1 MEKLKTEKIV
11 YFKIN
16 NKSKTTPNNILSN
29 PKINYINKFFCYK
42 EDFPQNFLIKKLS
55 RCKEDKNKYK
65 NLDKIKELKEGRWTL
80 KEHIQFLQA
89 LNQFGLNWKK
99 ISDLI
104 PSRTLIQIR
113 THSQKFFIKLK
124 KCKDKELGIDFTSEN
139 IYNIND
145 MIEHIKSVNKD
156 YNIVTVFL
164 YLSEKLNRNRYP
176 FKKEQLNINIQNIL
190 CEDININDI
199 NNDKIISLNENY
211 ENSIVNKIN
220 CDKQIINNNSIN
232 NYSINNII
240 INNMN
245 YFNGINNF
253 DTFLNFYLNK
263 AIISIF
269 INNILIRNNY
279 FDNIGIFNNLSIN
292 DASAFLLD
300 KNSMFPYHIN
310 NIDLGKG
317 KSNSDIC

>member
-1 MEKLKTEKIV
+1 
-11 YFKIN
+11 
-16 NKSKTTPNNILSN
+16 
-29 PKINYINKFFCYK
+29 
-42 EDFPQNFLIKKLS
+42 
-55 RCKEDKNKYK
+55 
-65 NLDKIKELKEGRWTL
+65 
-80 KEHIQFLQA
+80 
-89 LNQFGLNWKK
+89 
-99 ISDLI
+99 
-104 PSRTLIQIR
+104 
-113 THSQKFFIKLK
+113 
-124 KCKDKELGIDFTSEN
+124 
-139 IYNIND
+139 
-145 MIEHIKSVNKD
+145 
-156 YNIVTVFL
+156 
-164 YLSEKLNRNRYP
+164 
-176 FKKEQLNINIQNIL
+176 L

-300 KNSMFPYHIN
+300 KNSMFPYHVN